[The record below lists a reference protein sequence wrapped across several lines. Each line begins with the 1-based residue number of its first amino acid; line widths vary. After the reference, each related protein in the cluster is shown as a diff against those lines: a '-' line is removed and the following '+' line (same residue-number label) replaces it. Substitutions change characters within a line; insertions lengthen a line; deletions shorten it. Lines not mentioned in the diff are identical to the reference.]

1 MTPGDSNGEGGE
13 ARPFRAESITKRTIK
28 AVIGAASIA
37 LLLAGC
43 ANTHQTASAHYAHQ
57 SSATSTTPST
67 AQAPPAVGAA
77 PLVSPPA
84 STTPPSARYTLV
96 QEPQAGEA
104 PIYALITK
112 AQHTVE
118 MTMYEL
124 NDSTAEADLIA
135 DAHRG
140 VQVRVLL
147 DKDYTGG
154 KVNQA
159 AYNRLTSGGVQV
171 RWALANTIFHQKTIS
186 VDGDVSAIGTGNLTS
201 QYYTTSRDAW
211 IITTNT
217 ADVSDIIATFN
228 EDWAGEPGP
237 PAGVPGPGLVWS
249 PGAQSSVV
257 NLIDSAKNDIYFE
270 SEEISDYAVVDAL
283 EADAHRGVQCDI
295 VMTYQQQWAT
305 NLTALENAGC
315 AVRVYPDT
323 SNGLY
328 IHEKMIM
335 INTGSPLEQ
344 LLIGSQNASVASLQ
358 YNRELSLLLNEDDAP
373 EVLNEV
379 AATFQSD
386 FAGGTILS
394 QEHSS

>member
-1 MTPGDSNGEGGE
+1 MTH
-13 ARPFRAESITKRTIK
+13 RAIK
-28 AVIGAASIA
+28 ASIGTLILA

-43 ANTHQTASAHYAHQ
+43 ANTHQEASSRHAHHP
-57 SSATSTTPST
+57 SPTSTSPST
-67 AQAPPAVGAA
+67 TTIPNTTKAPPAVGSS

-84 STTPPSARYTLV
+84 STLPPPVPYTLV

-104 PIYALITK
+104 PIYALISK
-112 AQHTVE
+112 AQRTVE

-159 AYNRLTSGGVQV
+159 AYNRLTAGGVQV
-171 RWALANTIFHQKTIS
+171 RWALAHTIFHQKTIS

-201 QYYTTSRDAW
+201 QYYATSRDAW
-211 IITTNT
+211 IITTNA
-217 ADVSDIIATFN
+217 ADVSDIVATFN
-228 EDWAGEPGP
+228 KDWAGAPGP

-249 PGAQSSVV
+249 PGAQNTVV

-283 EADAHRGVQCDI
+283 EADARRGVQCEI
-295 VMTYQQQWAT
+295 VMTYQQQWAA
-305 NLTALENAGC
+305 NLTALEHAGC

-335 INTGSPLEQ
+335 INTGSPLEE

-358 YNRELSLLLNEDDAP
+358 YNRELSLLLNEGDAP

-386 FAGGTILS
+386 FTGGTILS
-394 QEHSS
+394 QAHFS